1 MPDGS
6 RYAMLTS
13 MDTVTAPRH
22 APTSETSVV
31 MPRLPAI
38 GIALGGA
45 LLIGVLT
52 SVGQAAEPVLATMA
66 NSAGPWFVAA
76 AALLLLPRM
85 RLGWAM
91 LLGVVLLELM
101 HVGYWAATNLRGYP
115 DSLSPTSFWVVMGVP
130 AGLLAGAVAT
140 LVRGSTGRHPDRWRG
155 AAIGVTAAIL
165 AGEGMRALLEVAA
178 TTSVTFWIVEI
189 AAAVV
194 LAGIGV
200 AVARTPVGRITTL
213 GTTLVGSAAVLG
225 AFLTLAG

>member
-1 MPDGS
+1 
-6 RYAMLTS
+6 MLTD

-22 APTSETSVV
+22 APTSETRVA
-31 MPRLPAI
+31 MPRLAAL
-38 GIALGGA
+38 GIALAGA
-45 LLIGVLT
+45 LLVGVLT
-52 SVGQAAEPVLATMA
+52 SIGQAAEPVLATLA

-76 AALLLLPRM
+76 AALVLLPRV

-101 HVGYWAATNLRGYP
+101 HVGYWAATNLRGFP

-140 LVRGSTGRHPDRWRG
+140 LVRRSTGRHPDRWRG

-213 GTTLVGSAAVLG
+213 GTALVGSAAVLG
-225 AFLTLAG
+225 AYLTLGG